1 MKPPSII
8 PICTDLMSGP
18 APKCKFVKPGIHTRE
33 ARVYPFPSIGII
45 GESMR
50 VLSQYPKVCGVHI
63 VFDSQ
68 IAVPAHRRIETC
80 KSVTII
86 KGKLTLLIYNPGYGW
101 NIYHMSESPT
111 GVEED
116 FIIVPKGAWHAI
128 LVGPTPSTLLVTW
141 KEYGPEDPK
150 PAEWEL
156 DADILISGFSGALS
170 AV

>member
-8 PICTDLMSGP
+8 PICTLLTSGP
-18 APKCKFVKPGIHTRE
+18 SLKYKFVKPGIHTKE
-33 ARVYPFPSIGII
+33 AQAYPVSSIGII

-50 VLSQYPKVCGVHI
+50 GLNQYPKVCGAHI
-63 VFDSQ
+63 VFGPQ

-86 KGKLTLLIYNPGYGW
+86 KGKLTLLIYNRGYGW

-111 GVEED
+111 GIEED

-141 KEYGPEDPK
+141 KEYNSEDPK
-150 PAEWEL
+150 PAEWEP
-156 DADILISGFSGALS
+156 DTDMLISGAPSE
-170 AV
+170 V